1 VIDVIGI
8 ERYITSYR
16 QPRLNSMK
24 YFSKLSPKFALF
36 SAVFFVIGCSE
47 SSDNNIQRE
56 QGLVYCS
63 EGDPSV
69 FNPQLTTIGTTIDA
83 TSNQLYNRLVEYN
96 PRLGKLEPALA
107 TSWTISDDGR
117 TYTFNLRKSVVFH
130 QTKFFKPSRH
140 FNADDVLFSFNR
152 IIKPTHPFHDVSG
165 GNYPF
170 FNSIDLANLISDIEV
185 IDPQTIVFHL
195 NTRDSSFLA
204 NLATDFAVILSQ
216 EYGDYLLSVKQPHLI
231 DIKPVGTGP
240 FVLDSHY
247 KDNYIRYK
255 SNPNYWDGAPK
266 IKHLVYDITPKSTN
280 RIAKLM
286 TGDCDVS
293 ALPQSS
299 ELDIIRRNPD
309 LELQIQTGL
318 NVAYWAFN
326 NESPPFNRLII
337 RQALAHAIN
346 KRAIVKAV
354 YYGSATTAK
363 TVLPPLSWAYHR
375 QLPLY
380 EYNPRKAIKLLADAG
395 YPNGFEMTLW
405 AAPAQRVYNPNAVK
419 MAELIQGQLA
429 KIGVKVK
436 IISYGWGVFMNKL
449 NEYDYDSVLL
459 GWTADNADPDN
470 FFRPILSCAAL
481 MSGNNRVN
489 WCEPKFDQLL
499 NAASSQTEQSARI
512 DYYHQAQQMLYDEV
526 PLIPIAH
533 ALRFQVR
540 DRSVGGIS
548 LNPYGGISFAKSY
561 RITKGQK

>member
-1 VIDVIGI
+1 MNKI
-8 ERYITSYR
+8 S
-16 QPRLNSMK
+16 RLST
-24 YFSKLSPKFALF
+24 KLVLVSAIFAQF
-36 SAVFFVIGCSE
+36 GCSPSAE
-47 SSDNNIQRE
+47 DNTQRE

-107 TSWTISDDGR
+107 KSWSISDDGR
-117 TYTFNLRKSVVFH
+117 TYTFALRDDVVFH
-130 QTKFFKPSRH
+130 QTKFFKPSRL
-140 FNADDVLFSFNR
+140 FSAIDVAFSFNR
-152 IIKPTHPFHDVSG
+152 IITPTHPYHDVSG

-170 FNSIDLANLISDIEV
+170 FNSIDLPNTINRIEV
-185 IDPQTIVFHL
+185 IDPHTVTFHL
-195 NTRDSSFLA
+195 SSRDSSFLA

-216 EYGDYLLSVKQPHLI
+216 EYGDYLLSAGQPQLI

-240 FVLDSHY
+240 FILESHY
-247 KDNYIRYK
+247 KDNFIRYK
-255 SNPNYWDGAPK
+255 SNEHYWNGAPQ
-266 IKHLVYDITPKSTN
+266 IKQLVYDITPKSTN
-280 RIAKLM
+280 RIAKIM

-299 ELDIIRRNPD
+299 ELDVIRRNIK
-309 LELQIQTGL
+309 LELQVQTGL

-326 NESPPFNRLII
+326 NQAPPFDRLIV

-375 QLPLY
+375 QLPIY
-380 EYNPRKAIKLLADAG
+380 EYNPRKARKMLADAG
-395 YPNGFEMTLW
+395 FPNGFEMTLW
-405 AAPAQRVYNPNAVK
+405 AAPAQRIYNPNAVK

-429 KIGVKVK
+429 EIGVKVK
-436 IISYGWGVFMNKL
+436 IVSYGWGVFMNKL
-449 NEYDYDSVLL
+449 NEYQYDSVLL
-459 GWTADNADPDN
+459 GWTADNSDPDN

-489 WCEPKFDQLL
+489 WCQPQFDQLL
-499 NAASSQTEQSARI
+499 NAASGHTNLGKRV
-512 DYYHQAQQMLYDEV
+512 DFYRQAQQMLYDEV
-526 PLIPIAH
+526 PLVPIAH

-540 DRSVGGIS
+540 DRTVGGIS
-548 LNPYGGISFAKSY
+548 LNPYGGISFAKSH
-561 RITKGQK
+561 RITKEKF